1 VTLEKLDRILLKNQT
16 NNTQNGLY
24 VVSAIGSSNSWIRAD
39 DLNANSELVPQL
51 SVKVGAGTTNINKNF
66 RIKLSVPRDLTNTQ
80 TTEYILGTDSIQW
93 IDTENNELY
102 DSSPELWQKLESGY
116 DSAVYLGNAKLT
128 VNSIAKS
135 KSFGIAIRTPP
146 ASSLSNFDITDNG
159 KVRGLNF
166 KVEYK
171 TVKD

>member
-1 VTLEKLDRILLKNQT
+1 MLEKLDRVLLKDQT
-16 NNTQNGLY
+16 NNTQNGIY
-24 VVSAIGSSNSWIRAD
+24 VVSAIGSSNTWIRAD
-39 DLNANSELVPQL
+39 DLNANTELVPQL

-66 RIKLSVPRDLTNTQ
+66 RIKLSVPRDLTNIQ
-80 TTEYILGTDSIQW
+80 TTEYILGTDSVQW

-102 DSSPELWQKLESGY
+102 DSSPELWQKLEAGY
-116 DSAVYLGNAKLT
+116 DNAVYLGNAKLS
-128 VNSIAKS
+128 VNSISKS
-135 KSFGIAIRTPP
+135 KSFGIAIKTPT
-146 ASSLSNFDITDNG
+146 AANLSNFDITTNG